1 MYDKTTHARVVA
13 DNYFWISMTED
24 QLWSNVCLIW
34 DKPQNC
40 AVSHIKAGI
49 AQLESR
55 GILTSEEAAACLKQT
70 LKTRAKAKREEVTA

>member
-24 QLWSNVCLIW
+24 QLWSNVCRIW

-70 LKTRAKAKREEVTA
+70 LKTRTKAKREEVTA

>member
-13 DNYFWISMTED
+13 DNYFWSGMTQD
-24 QLWSNVCLIW
+24 QLWDNVCLVW
-34 DKPQNC
+34 DRPQNY
-40 AVSHIKAGI
+40 ALSHIKAGI

-55 GILTSEEAAACLKQT
+55 GILTSEEAQACLKQT

>member
-13 DNYFWISMTED
+13 DNYFWSGITED
-24 QLWSNVCLIW
+24 QLWSNVCRIW
-34 DKPQNC
+34 DKPQNF

-55 GILTSEEAAACLKQT
+55 GILTSEEAVDCLKQT
-70 LKTRAKAKREEVTA
+70 LKTKNKS

>member
-13 DNYFWISMTED
+13 DNYFWSGMTGN
-24 QLWSNVCLIW
+24 QLWDNVCHVW
-34 DKPQNC
+34 DNPQNY

-55 GILTSEEAAACLKQT
+55 GIL
-70 LKTRAKAKREEVTA
+70 

>member
-13 DNYFWISMTED
+13 DNYFWIGMTED
-24 QLWSNVCLIW
+24 QLWDNVCRVW